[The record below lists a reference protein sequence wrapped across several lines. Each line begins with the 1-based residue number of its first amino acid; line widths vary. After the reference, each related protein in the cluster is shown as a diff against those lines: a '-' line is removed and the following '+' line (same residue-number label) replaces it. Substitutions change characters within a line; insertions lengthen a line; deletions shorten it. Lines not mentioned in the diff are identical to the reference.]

1 MREMTYGAR
10 DFSAETLLRQIG
22 IHNLLAISGGRA
34 LIRPTGVTLPVSNGY
49 YVLID
54 LADNDTYTVQR
65 VYRRRGRQFAHGTT
79 MGAHAEDVG
88 EVAYRASCFRDPFG
102 EEA

>member
-1 MREMTYGAR
+1 MTDMTYGAR

-22 IHNLLAISGGRA
+22 TQNHLAISGGRA

-54 LADNDTYTVQR
+54 LADDDTYTVQR
-65 VYRRRGRQFAHGTT
+65 VYRRRGRQFDHGTV
-79 MGAHAEDVG
+79 MGVYAEEVG
-88 EVAYRASCFRDPFG
+88 EVAYRASCFRDVFG
-102 EEA
+102 EQR